1 MLKFRRSR
9 SKRGRSWVAVAVNHR
24 TAVQV
29 LAQVVARRVIHERQ
43 AVVRDVIA
51 PLPPNGRNGSP
62 SPGETGRTP
71 PAPRPAPRP
80 PYAQSLSNTAPDDP
94 RSTGQCGRSLTH
106 WSSEPV
112 DSDVPSFDGFETLTR
127 VKARLSLVDGMRKH
141 DPPMLVSQQAS
152 ARRVHHVVVVDR
164 SAMSVRDCASACR
177 RWSKSTAFRGG

>member
-62 SPGETGRTP
+62 SPSETGRERHPRRGRRPGLHTP
-71 PAPRPAPRP
+71 VPVEHR
-80 PYAQSLSNTAPDDP
+80 PDDP